1 MVEIIMHAHCEI
13 KHCDFWSIPALHS
26 YAVKQAKM
34 YGILKDI
41 MFHADAKE
49 THCYENP
56 NK

>member
-13 KHCDFWSIPALHS
+13 KHCDFWSIPALPS

-34 YGILKDI
+34 YGILKAI